1 MATTTSTM
9 TAGENKPWT
18 LTKTLSTQ
26 TFNATLTTSGKY
38 LDRDININISTKD
51 GKNAIVVPKA
61 EDIKTIKPVIID
73 ADDPSALKVTP
84 VAEKPADGAYIALK
98 TNGDSATVTV
108 TAQIVEN
115 GFLKTTDTKQE
126 NVVVNVSAS
135 DVAYIPLAG
144 TSASANADYGALSNY
159 FTQQDTD
166 TGANVTIQPNY
177 SIPNAGYIGEADRVV
192 TNPSYWAVKKGL
204 VTGWNKAQTDAP
216 GTVNK
221 ITGVDAVQS
230 GGALHIAEGW
240 YEESYI
246 TLDDI
251 IPDTLNIDAIN
262 SSMLYGH
269 QAFNEKGETLI
280 GSILTYDTKDE
291 AGFTHSTNKND
302 YYISGTTD
310 ASSFGVIPAHSYV
323 DQQLSIKA
331 GSLGAITLS
340 GSVKP
345 SIAAVTS
352 VSATGAKNITTS
364 ASEVA
369 PESAYYVAVQS
380 NAGQA
385 DASYSFNPTAGWI
398 EGGERHDTKKNAIT
412 LNQSNVT
419 YAPVAAGSAEVAGG
433 ELTPGSSSNTIKTS
447 GMSEGLSAQATEY
460 KIDASAAFN
469 ASRAAVSLTAK
480 DGYIEK
486 ANVDK
491 PAALAATS
499 ISENKDAATVYLKKA
514 IITSTGTESVKP
526 SIETGFDGGAIA
538 TMDTQSPGYSFPIT
552 ITTNAT
558 VGSVATSYSASAG
571 YSPTASGVASG
582 TVEVVADVKS
592 PTITKYVKKGSVS
605 ASTSISSQTY
615 EYLTVTAEG
624 ETPDVSITTPVKV
637 KEGYVQTG
645 DGLDATAHYT
655 IKKTQLAGS
664 SAADI
669 TFSNKSGETTF
680 SSADGVVLHTSA
692 GGGKTYKTITANT
705 TISFDAHSNGS
716 ASVAGQEAGWIDGD
730 ATATVTGDGH
740 DSASNSQD
748 IYIEVYT
755 GEFTF
760 EEPNL
765 T

>member
-26 TFNATLTTSGKY
+26 TFNATLTTNGKY
-38 LDRDININISTKD
+38 LDRDINIDISTKD
-51 GKNAIVVPKA
+51 GVNKLVVPKA
-61 EDIKTIKPVIID
+61 ADIKTIKPVIID
-73 ADDPSALKVTP
+73 AGDTSALKVTP

-159 FTQQDTD
+159 FTKKDSAE
-166 TGANVTIQPNY
+166 GADVTIQPNY

-192 TNPSYWAVKKGL
+192 TNPSYWAVKEGL

-221 ITGVDAVQS
+221 ITGVNAVQS

-240 YEESYI
+240 YKESYI

-251 IPDTLNIDAIN
+251 IPDTLNIDAVDG
-262 SSMLYGH
+262 SMLYGH
-269 QAFNEKGETLI
+269 QAFNEKGETLT

-291 AGFTHSTNKND
+291 AGFTHSTKKND
-302 YYISGTTD
+302 YYISGTTG

-345 SIAAVTS
+345 SIAAVTTA
-352 VSATGAKNITTS
+352 SATGAKNITTS

-398 EGGERHDTKKNAIT
+398 EGGERHDTKTNAIT

-419 YAPVAAGSAEVAGG
+419 YAPVAAGSVTVAGG
-433 ELTPGSSSNTIKTS
+433 DLTPGGSSNTITTI
-447 GMSEGLSAQATEY
+447 GMDDGLSAQATEY
-460 KIDASAAFN
+460 KINASAAFN
-469 ASRAAVSLTAK
+469 ASRAAVSLDAT

-486 ANVDK
+486 SNVK
-491 PAALAATS
+491 NTAAIAATS
-499 ISENKDAATVYLKKA
+499 ISENKDADTVYLKKA
-514 IITSTGTESVKP
+514 VITSTGTESVKP
-526 SIETGFDGGAIA
+526 SITTGFDGGAIA
-538 TMDTQSPGYSFPIT
+538 TMDTESEGYSFPIT
-552 ITTNAT
+552 ITTEAT
-558 VGSVATSYSASAG
+558 KGSVATRYSASAG
-571 YSPTASGVASG
+571 YSPKVSDVASG
-582 TVEVVADVKS
+582 TVEVVADVQS

-605 ASTSISSQTY
+605 ASTSITSQTD
-615 EYLTVTAEG
+615 EYLAVAAEG
-624 ETPDVSITTPVKV
+624 ETPDVIITAPVKV

-645 DGLDATAHYT
+645 DSLDATARYT
-655 IKKTQLAGS
+655 IKKAQLAGS
-664 SAADI
+664 ASA
-669 TFSNKSGETTF
+669 TVSLSKKSGNTTF
-680 SSADGVVLHTSA
+680 SSDDGVVLHAATEE
-692 GGGKTYKTITANT
+692 GKTYKAITAAT
-705 TISFDAHSNGS
+705 TINVDASSSGT
-716 ASVAGQEAGWIDGD
+716 ASVAGQAAGWIAGE
-730 ATATVTGDGH
+730 ATAAVTGKGNDNVE
-740 DSASNSQD
+740 NSQD
-748 IYIEVYT
+748 IYLEVYT

-760 EEPNL
+760 EA
-765 T
+765 

>member
-9 TAGENKPWT
+9 TSGENKPWT
-18 LTKTLSTQ
+18 LNKELATQ
-26 TFNATLTTSGKY
+26 TFNATLTTNGKY
-38 LDRDININISTKD
+38 LDRDINITISTQS
-51 GKNAIVVPKA
+51 GENAIVVPKA
-61 EDIKTIKPVIID
+61 ADIKTIKPVIAD
-73 ADDPSALKVTP
+73 AGDPSSLKVTP
-84 VAEKPADGAYIALK
+84 STSKPESGTYIALK
-98 TNGDSATVTV
+98 TGADSATVTV
-108 TAQIVEN
+108 TAQIGKD

-126 NVVVNVSAS
+126 NVVVNVSDS

-159 FTQQDTD
+159 FTKKDSAE
-166 TGANVTIQPNY
+166 GADVTIQPNY

-192 TNPSYWAVKKGL
+192 TNPSYWAVKEGL

-221 ITGVDAVQS
+221 ITGVTAVQS

-251 IPDTLNIDAIN
+251 IPDTLNIDAVDG
-262 SSMLYGH
+262 SMLYGH
-269 QAFNEKGETLI
+269 QAFNEKGETLT

-291 AGFTHSTNKND
+291 AGFTNSTTKND
-302 YYISGTTD
+302 YYISGTTG

-345 SIAAVTS
+345 SIAAVTTA
-352 VSATGAKNITTS
+352 SATGAKNITTS

-398 EGGERHDTKKNAIT
+398 EGGERHDTKTNAIT
-412 LNQSNVT
+412 LNNSNVT
-419 YAPVAAGSAEVAGG
+419 YAPVAAGSVTVAGG
-433 ELTPGSSSNTIKTS
+433 DLTPGGSSNTITTI
-447 GMSEGLSAQATEY
+447 GMDDGLSAQATEY
-460 KIDASAAFN
+460 KINASATFN
-469 ASRAAVSLTAK
+469 ASRAAVSLDAT

-486 ANVDK
+486 SNVDN
-491 PAALAATS
+491 ATALAAAS

-514 IITSTGTESVKP
+514 VITSTGTESVKP
-526 SIETGFDGGAIA
+526 SITTGFDGGNIA
-538 TMDTQSPGYSFPIT
+538 TMDDYSTGYSFPIT
-552 ITTNAT
+552 ITTSAT
-558 VGSVATSYSASAG
+558 KGSVDTRYSASAG
-571 YSPTASGVASG
+571 YSPAVSDVASG
-582 TVEVVADVKS
+582 AVEVVADVQS

-605 ASTSISSQTY
+605 ASTSISSQKET
-615 EYLTVTAEG
+615 YLTVTTNTQEA
-624 ETPDVSITTPVKV
+624 DVSITAPVTV
-637 KEGYVQTG
+637 VEGYVQEGDAPTG
-645 DGLDATAHYT
+645 VAAHYT
-655 IKKTQLAGS
+655 IKKANLAGS
-664 SAADI
+664 SSATI
-669 TFSNKSGETTF
+669 SLSKKSGNTTF
-680 SSADGVVLHTSA
+680 SSDDGVALHTA
-692 GGGKTYKTITANT
+692 TEEGKTYKAITATT
-705 TISFDAHSNGS
+705 TINVDASSSGT
-716 ASVAGQEAGWIDGD
+716 ASVAGQAAGWIAGE
-730 ATATVTGDGH
+730 ATAAVTGIGNDNV
-740 DSASNSQD
+740 SNSQN

-760 EEPNL
+760 EA
-765 T
+765 